1 MRYNVDDTVK
11 VNKNIYRISNDNPP
25 PSKELYLVSWD
36 EPRVVPAHVLY
47 ASEGETGVI
56 VEIFR
61 PIPTGGGEV
70 KALCA
75 KVKIGD
81 KIKTFR
87 LTSLEIVE

>member
-1 MRYNVDDTVK
+1 MRYNVGNTVK
-11 VNKNIYRISNDNPP
+11 VNKNIYRVSYDNP
-25 PSKELYLVSWD
+25 SRHAV
-36 EPRVVPAHVLY
+36 VLY

-75 KVKIGD
+75 KVKIQD

-87 LTSLEIVE
+87 LTSLEIVEHDGDR

>member
-1 MRYNVDDTVK
+1 MRYNVGNTVK

-25 PSKELYLVSWD
+25 PPWPPASWD

-61 PIPTGGGEV
+61 PTPTGGGEV

>member
-1 MRYNVDDTVK
+1 MKYNVGNTVK
-11 VNKNIYRISNDNPP
+11 VNKNIYRVSYDII
-25 PSKELYLVSWD
+25 PSG
-36 EPRVVPAHVLY
+36 HVLY

-61 PIPTGGGEV
+61 PTPTGGGEV

-75 KVKIGD
+75 KVKIQD

-87 LTSLEIVE
+87 LTSLDIVE